1 LAETHSAQLRQLMQ
15 GTGLLWSEVENLSN
29 EDSTNME
36 ALEELMCE
44 EWLGSQEVEITAQ
57 IQDEGDEFFNSID
70 PFFWAA

>member
-1 LAETHSAQLRQLMQ
+1 MAETHSAQLRQLMQ